1 MSAVISSIPY
11 YHNILIVKWCYG
23 ITVIDMGNLRPFR
36 RVSENCADR
45 GQLTKHASKEAVSEN
60 VAGIQGNTDRKPA
73 TCGETKIPSWLICLE
88 DEYQLDVAYF
98 PDRITLR
105 ASINKARFKD
115 LCFKLRIHGFAYM
128 PDLRAF
134 VRGV

>member
-1 MSAVISSIPY
+1 
-11 YHNILIVKWCYG
+11 
-23 ITVIDMGNLRPFR
+23 MGNLRPFR
-36 RVSENCADR
+36 RGSENCADR
-45 GQLTKHASKEAVSEN
+45 GQLTKHTSKQEVSEN
-60 VAGIQGNTDRKPA
+60 VVVIQGITGSKRA

-115 LCFKLRIHGFAYM
+115 LSFRLRIHGFAYM

-134 VRGV
+134 VRGA